1 MSVLF
6 IDTFDAKR
14 VSEFGAGEPS
24 WPPYFPKTLFKY
36 TAKINDRYIKCFL
49 VGRPSESFF
58 NSETETHL
66 ILTDTI
72 SEVSCKRLK
81 AIMKT
86 DLPGEDTAVLY
97 AIVEA
102 LYQSESYLALV
113 LNKKTGVLH
122 FINPPGGYQNVFYV
136 GAKNRWLI
144 SSRIALLPLVK
155 EFRLKP
161 NLNMQRFFLAYQF
174 YSYGQTQYD
183 GVKCLPEGH
192 TIRFDTGATIE
203 KIDYSPNPLELSKDL
218 SIKELIEKFYQT
230 FMQVLESQAA
240 GMDPVGVMLG
250 GFDSALIA
258 SGLSRLGKKVETYS
272 FSYSDPR
279 FNQRHIESVAALPG
293 IHHHWHL
300 ITAELMRDGLGKFPY
315 FFNAPVSQPHYLI
328 STRAMAD
335 RMFSEGLKLCFT
347 GDGCDGIF
355 FGYPSVLRRARLI
368 EKLDR
373 LPSLLIRVSEAL
385 SRSKYIERKIGQ
397 PYRIFRHMLSL
408 LRREKSYRS
417 YITACIADKYTLEFL
432 TGGQQ
437 LEGHDQTD
445 EIIVDLTDK
454 AYEDNYQR
462 MAYAGKN
469 LVGLNKNKLAG
480 SAESTGLIIQSP
492 YLHGQ
497 IKTFSQSLPDSFWL
511 RKTDQGVSGKFL
523 LAKMAEAK
531 KLLPAEVIYQSKMSP
546 VFSPV
551 DDWYA
556 STLREDILNQL
567 KNLPLPID
575 PGFVDDLLR
584 PKFSE
589 KIYKRV
595 ITIDNLCSQLIGLL
609 VTYALFYSVPPKMN
623 INRVAAGS

>member
-24 WPPYFPKTLFKY
+24 WPPYFPKTLFKF
-36 TAKINDRYIKCFL
+36 TSNINGRYIKCFL
-49 VGRPSESFF
+49 IGRPSESYF
-58 NSETETHL
+58 NWETETHL
-66 ILTDTI
+66 VLTDTI
-72 SEVSCKRLK
+72 SDSSCRRLK
-81 AIMKT
+81 TIFDT
-86 DLPGEDTAVLY
+86 GLPSEDQAVLY
-97 AIVEA
+97 AIIEA

-113 LNKKTGVLH
+113 LNKSTGALH

-136 GAKNRWLI
+136 NAKNRWLI
-144 SSRIALLPLVK
+144 SSRIALLPLVR

-174 YSYGQTQYD
+174 YSDAQTQYE
-183 GVKCLPEGH
+183 GVKCLPEGY
-192 TIRFDTGATIE
+192 TIRFDTNATIE
-203 KIDYSPNPLELSKDL
+203 QIDYSPKPFELSQDL
-218 SIKELIEKFYQT
+218 SIEELIERLYKS
-230 FMQVLESQAA
+230 FMQVLELQAA
-240 GMDPVGVMLG
+240 GMNPVGVMLG

-258 SGLSRLGKKVETYS
+258 SGLSRLGKRVETYS
-272 FSYSDPR
+272 FSYRDPR
-279 FNQRHIESVAALPG
+279 FNQRHIESIATLPKV
-293 IHHHWHL
+293 HHHWHL
-300 ITAELMRDGLGKFPY
+300 ITPELMRDGLGKFPF
-315 FFNAPVSQPHYLI
+315 FFNTPVSQPHYLI
-328 STRAMAD
+328 STRAMAE

-373 LPSLLIRVSEAL
+373 LPSPLIRVLEAL
-385 SRSKYIERKIGQ
+385 SRSKYIERKLGQ

-437 LEGHDQTD
+437 LKGLDQTD

-454 AYEDNYQR
+454 AYNENYQK

-497 IKTFSQSLPDSFWL
+497 IKMFSQSLPDTFWL
-511 RKTDQGVSGKFL
+511 RKTNQGITGKFL

-531 KLLPAEVIYQSKMSP
+531 KLLPTVVIYQPKMSP

-551 DDWYA
+551 DDWYV
-556 STLREDILNQL
+556 STLRAEVLNQL
-567 KNLPLPID
+567 KSLPFPID
-575 PGFVDDLLR
+575 PCFVNDLLR
-584 PKFSE
+584 PKLPE
-589 KIYKRV
+589 RIYKRL

-609 VTYALFYSVPPKMN
+609 VTYALFYSILKK
-623 INRVAAGS
+623 